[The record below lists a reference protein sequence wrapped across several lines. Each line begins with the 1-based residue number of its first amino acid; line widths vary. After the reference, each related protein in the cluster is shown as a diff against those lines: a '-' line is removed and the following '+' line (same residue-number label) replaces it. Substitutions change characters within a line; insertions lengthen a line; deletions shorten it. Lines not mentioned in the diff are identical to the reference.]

1 MVLAMIWGC
10 IMEKHILSV
19 LVRNSSGVLT
29 RVSGLFSRRGF
40 NIDSLTVGRTEEEDI
55 SRMTIVIAGDMEV
68 VEQVIKQLNKLEDI
82 INIQE
87 LISDNSVY
95 RELVLIKV
103 KADAEKRAEIN
114 EVVKIFRSKIVDV
127 SQSTLTVELTG
138 DESKINALIRLLNE
152 YGIKEVVRTGICGLE
167 RGEKSIKEK
176 MRNSSGYLLHIISV
190 FFLSICHI

>member
-1 MVLAMIWGC
+1 
-10 IMEKHILSV
+10 
-19 LVRNSSGVLT
+19 
-29 RVSGLFSRRGF
+29 
-40 NIDSLTVGRTEEEDI
+40 
-55 SRMTIVIAGDMEV
+55 MTIVIAGDMEV

-152 YGIKEVVRTGICGLE
+152 YGIKKWCEQEYGLE
-167 RGEKSIKEK
+167 RGE
-176 MRNSSGYLLHIISV
+176 NLLKKR
-190 FFLSICHI
+190 

>member
-1 MVLAMIWGC
+1 
-10 IMEKHILSV
+10 MEKHILSV

-114 EVVKIFRSKIVDV
+114 EVVDV

-176 MRNSSGYLLHIISV
+176 DRLFS
-190 FFLSICHI
+190 

>member
-1 MVLAMIWGC
+1 
-10 IMEKHILSV
+10 MEKHILSV

-40 NIDSLTVGRTEEEDI
+40 NIDSLTVGRTEEDI

-138 DESKINALIRLLNE
+138 DESIINALIRLLNE

-176 MRNSSGYLLHIISV
+176 DRLFS
-190 FFLSICHI
+190 

>member
-1 MVLAMIWGC
+1 
-10 IMEKHILSV
+10 MEKHILSV

-95 RELVLIKV
+95 REVVLIKV

-114 EVVKIFRSKIVDV
+114 EVK
-127 SQSTLTVELTG
+127 
-138 DESKINALIRLLNE
+138 
-152 YGIKEVVRTGICGLE
+152 
-167 RGEKSIKEK
+167 
-176 MRNSSGYLLHIISV
+176 
-190 FFLSICHI
+190 

>member
-1 MVLAMIWGC
+1 
-10 IMEKHILSV
+10 MEKHILSV

-152 YGIKEVVRTGICGLE
+152 YVIK
-167 RGEKSIKEK
+167 
-176 MRNSSGYLLHIISV
+176 
-190 FFLSICHI
+190 

>member
-1 MVLAMIWGC
+1 
-10 IMEKHILSV
+10 MEKHILSV

-114 EVVKIFRSKIVDV
+114 EVVKIPVIASGGCGKLEHF
-127 SQSTLTVELTG
+127 TG

-176 MRNSSGYLLHIISV
+176 DRLFS
-190 FFLSICHI
+190 

>member
-138 DESKINALIRLLNE
+138 DESKINAHIKLLEE
-152 YGIKEVVRTGICGLE
+152 YEIKELVRTGVCALE
-167 RGEKSIKEK
+167 RGANDITDYCEIF
-176 MRNSSGYLLHIISV
+176 N
-190 FFLSICHI
+190 